1 MWLFEGFI
9 VYARVSHIR
18 FPTKGDPKTLCPHM
32 LGDKKKNK
40 AKLTWNIKCFQ
51 DKDSGLLNSLCSSFV
66 LSIIY

>member
-32 LGDKKKNK
+32 LGDKKKKTKPNLLGTSNVFK
-40 AKLTWNIKCFQ
+40 TKIQACLTLFAP
-51 DKDSGLLNSLCSSFV
+51 LLF
-66 LSIIY
+66 